1 MISAADLCNLAESS
15 YSFTPN
21 IFPAVTVNE
30 V

>member
-1 MISAADLCNLAESS
+1 MISAADFCNLVEPSD
-15 YSFTPN
+15 SFIPN